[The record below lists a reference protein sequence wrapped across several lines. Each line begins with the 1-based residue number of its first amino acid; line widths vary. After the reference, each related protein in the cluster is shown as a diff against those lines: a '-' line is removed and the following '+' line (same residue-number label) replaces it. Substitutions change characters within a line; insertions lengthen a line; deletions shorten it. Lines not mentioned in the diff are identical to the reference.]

1 MSEIGPAK
9 AGPQMWMYL
18 LGGKMKKSLIAG
30 ASAFAMIASLLAM
43 VAPAANAALNVPKSA
58 WPACSSSRTVF
69 CVDSVYVTTVSGN
82 KIALSWVADG
92 ATLLPVETSTATTDT
107 ATVTSD
113 TSTVTSDTSTVTVPT
128 VTIPTLATG
137 RAVAGRWTSAN
148 WSTEG
153 LDLLGYGGLYVEA
166 KTANEFVNHIFIN
179 ALPTI
184 TSTAN
189 KVNIAN
195 QPGSSSVTAN
205 LDNDLTIEVTV
216 KVGEVKPGVLVGVGT
231 NFTGD
236 YSTVNSLSTIKFS
249 GSPVAVPLAGKSSD
263 CSGETGVARAV
274 VRQLQAILFINND
287 GQSAFGVDG
296 LTGDMLVAS
305 NGVCDLSTPV
315 WNSELKEFT
324 FTAAAPHFAPDGTTL
339 NYGFYKAVIPVAD
352 AKLLWGL
359 ENANDA
365 VKALNV
371 QIISTVNEGSN
382 LVSTIGVRSGKIII
396 DISGFHYSRPKL
408 KISLKKDWKPAT
420 TMLNKSTITCTMG
433 KSVKKITAVKPTCP
447 KGYKKK

>member
-1 MSEIGPAK
+1 
-9 AGPQMWMYL
+9 
-18 LGGKMKKSLIAG
+18 
-30 ASAFAMIASLLAM
+30 
-43 VAPAANAALNVPKSA
+43 
-58 WPACSSSRTVF
+58 
-69 CVDSVYVTTVSGN
+69 VT
-82 KIALSWVADG
+82 
-92 ATLLPVETSTATTDT
+92 
-107 ATVTSD
+107 
-113 TSTVTSDTSTVTVPT
+113 
-128 VTIPTLATG
+128 
-137 RAVAGRWTSAN
+137 GRWTSTN

-166 KTANEFVNHIFIN
+166 KTANEFVNHIFIS

-195 QPGSSSVTAN
+195 QPGNSNFTAN

-371 QIISTVNEGSN
+371 QIISTVNEGNN

-408 KISLKKDWKPAT
+408 KISLKKDWKPEK

-433 KSVKKITAVKPTCP
+433 KSVKKITAVNPRCP

>member
-1 MSEIGPAK
+1 
-9 AGPQMWMYL
+9 
-18 LGGKMKKSLIAG
+18 MKKRVIAG
-30 ASAFAMIASLLAM
+30 ASAFALIASLLAA
-43 VAPAANAALNVPKSA
+43 VAPIANAAINVPKSS
-58 WPACSSSRTVF
+58 WPVCSESRTVY
-69 CVDSVYVTTVSGN
+69 CVESVSVKAVTGN
-82 KIALSWVADG
+82 TIALTWVADG
-92 ATLLPVETSTATTDT
+92 ISSTPVETTTVV
-107 ATVTSD
+107 AD
-113 TSTVTSDTSTVTVPT
+113 TSTVTTETPTVVAPV
-128 VTIPTLATG
+128 VTIPTLSVG
-137 RAVAGRWTSAN
+137 RALTGRWTTPD
-148 WSTEG
+148 WSKAG
-153 LDLLGYGGLYVEA
+153 LDQLGYGGLFVDA

-179 ALPTI
+179 VLPTI

-189 KVNIAN
+189 KVNVAT
-195 QPGSSSVTAN
+195 QPGNTTFPAN
-205 LDNDLTIEVTV
+205 LDSDLTIEVKV
-216 KVGEVKPGVLVGVGT
+216 KTGEVQPGVLVGVGT

-236 YSTVNSLSTIKFS
+236 YSTANSQSTIKFS

-263 CSGETGVARAV
+263 CSGETGVARAI

-296 LTGDMLVAS
+296 LTGDMIVSS
-305 NGVCDLSTPV
+305 NGVCDLSTPL

-371 QIISTVNEGSN
+371 QIITAVDEGNN
-382 LVSTIGVRSGKIII
+382 LVSTIGVRNGKIII

-420 TMLNKSTITCTMG
+420 KMLNKTTITCTMG
-433 KSVKKITAVKPTCP
+433 KSVKKITAVKPVCP
-447 KGYKKK
+447 RGYKKK

>member
-1 MSEIGPAK
+1 
-9 AGPQMWMYL
+9 MWMYL

-30 ASAFAMIASLLAM
+30 VSTFALIASLLG
-43 VAPAANAALNVPKSA
+43 VVTPVANAALNVPKSP
-58 WPACSSSRTVF
+58 WPTCSSSRTVY
-69 CVDSVYVTTVSGN
+69 CVESVSVTTVSGN

-92 ATLLPVETSTATTDT
+92 AALLPVETSTASTDTATVTSDT

-113 TSTVTSDTSTVTVPT
+113 TSTVNVPT
-128 VTIPTLATG
+128 VTIPSLATG
-137 RAVAGRWTSAN
+137 RAVAGRWTSTN

-166 KTANEFVNHIFIN
+166 KTANPFVNHIFIS

-184 TSTAN
+184 TSSSN
-189 KVNIAN
+189 KVSIAN
-195 QPGSSSVTAN
+195 QLDNTSFTAN

-216 KVGEVKPGVLVGVGT
+216 KVGEVKPGVLIGVGT

-236 YSTVNSLSTIKFS
+236 YSTINSLSTIKFS

-263 CSGETGVARAV
+263 CSGETGAARAV

-296 LTGDMLVAS
+296 LTGDMVVAS

-371 QIISTVNEGSN
+371 QIISTVNEGNN
-382 LVSTIGVRSGKIII
+382 LVSTIGVRNGKIII

-408 KISLKKDWKPAT
+408 KISLKKDWKPAEK
-420 TMLNKSTITCTMG
+420 MLNKSTITCTMG

>member
-1 MSEIGPAK
+1 
-9 AGPQMWMYL
+9 L
-18 LGGKMKKSLIAG
+18 
-30 ASAFAMIASLLAM
+30 SAFALILGLFGAVL
-43 VAPAANAALNVPKSA
+43 PTANAALNVPKAA
-58 WPACSSSRTVF
+58 WPVCSQTRTVF
-69 CVDSVYVTTVSGN
+69 CVESVSVTTVSGN

-92 ATLLPVETSTATTDT
+92 AALLPVETSTATTDT
-107 ATVTSD
+107 ATATSDTSTATSD
-113 TSTVTSDTSTVTVPT
+113 TSTVNVPT

-137 RAVAGRWTSAN
+137 RAVAGRWTSTN

-166 KTANEFVNHIFIN
+166 KTANPYVNHIFIS

-184 TSTAN
+184 TSSSN
-189 KVNIAN
+189 KVSIAN
-195 QPGSSSVTAN
+195 QPGNSNFTAN

-249 GSPVAVPLAGKSSD
+249 GSPVAVPLAGKPSD

-315 WNSELKEFT
+315 WDKDLKEFT

-371 QIISTVNEGSN
+371 QIITTVNEGNN
-382 LVSTIGVRSGKIII
+382 LVSTIGVKNGKIII

-420 TMLNKSTITCTMG
+420 KMLNKTTITCTMG
-433 KSVKKITAVKPTCP
+433 KSIKKITAVKPTCP
-447 KGYKKK
+447 MGYKKK

>member
-1 MSEIGPAK
+1 
-9 AGPQMWMYL
+9 
-18 LGGKMKKSLIAG
+18 MKKRVIAG
-30 ASAFAMIASLLAM
+30 ASAFALIASLLAA
-43 VAPAANAALNVPKSA
+43 VAPIANAAINVPKSS
-58 WPACSSSRTVF
+58 WPVCSESRTVY
-69 CVDSVYVTTVSGN
+69 CVESVSVKAVTGN
-82 KIALSWVADG
+82 TIALTWVADG
-92 ATLLPVETSTATTDT
+92 VSSTPVETTTV
-107 ATVTSD
+107 VTD
-113 TSTVTSDTSTVTVPT
+113 TSTVTTETPTVVAPV
-128 VTIPTLATG
+128 VTIPTLSVG
-137 RAVAGRWTSAN
+137 RALTGRWTTPD
-148 WSTEG
+148 WSKAG
-153 LDLLGYGGLYVEA
+153 LDQLGYGGLFVEA
-166 KTANEFVNHIFIN
+166 KTANEFVNHIFISV
-179 ALPTI
+179 LPTI

-189 KVNIAN
+189 KVNVAT
-195 QPGSSSVTAN
+195 QPGNTTFPAN
-205 LDNDLTIEVTV
+205 LDSDLTIEVKV
-216 KVGEVKPGVLVGVGT
+216 KTGEVKPGVLVGVGT

-236 YSTVNSLSTIKFS
+236 YSTANSQSTIKFS

-263 CSGETGVARAV
+263 CSGETGVARAI

-296 LTGDMLVAS
+296 LTGDMIVSS
-305 NGVCDLSTPV
+305 NGVCDLSTPL

-371 QIISTVNEGSN
+371 QIITAVDEGNN
-382 LVSTIGVRSGKIII
+382 LVSTIGVRNGKIII

-420 TMLNKSTITCTMG
+420 KMLNKTTITCTMG
-433 KSVKKITAVKPTCP
+433 KSVKKITAVKPMCP
-447 KGYKKK
+447 RGYKKK

>member
-1 MSEIGPAK
+1 
-9 AGPQMWMYL
+9 MWMYL

-30 ASAFAMIASLLAM
+30 ASAFALIASLLAM

-69 CVDSVYVTTVSGN
+69 CVDSVSVTTVTGN

-113 TSTVTSDTSTVTVPT
+113 TSTVTSDTSTVTSDTSTVTVPT
-128 VTIPTLATG
+128 VVIPTLATG
-137 RAVAGRWTSAN
+137 RAVMGRWTSTN

-184 TSTAN
+184 TSTSN

-195 QPGSSSVTAN
+195 QPGNSNFTAN

-216 KVGEVKPGVLVGVGT
+216 KVGEIKPGVLVGVGT

-359 ENANDA
+359 ENPNDA